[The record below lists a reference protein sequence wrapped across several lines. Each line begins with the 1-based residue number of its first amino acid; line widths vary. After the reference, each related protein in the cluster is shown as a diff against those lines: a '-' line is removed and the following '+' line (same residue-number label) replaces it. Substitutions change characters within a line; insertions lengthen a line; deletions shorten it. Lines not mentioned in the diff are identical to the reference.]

1 MTLPESDIQALAWAL
16 ITEAQEE
23 EEEYKDEINI
33 DQLTNILIKHGG
45 LVENLTMRLLF
56 LKYYL
61 HGCKWQ
67 KFNVIYF
74 DLRDK
79 HFNGFYFDIF
89 LK

>member
-61 HGCKWQ
+61 HGCK
-67 KFNVIYF
+67 
-74 DLRDK
+74 
-79 HFNGFYFDIF
+79 
-89 LK
+89 